1 MLGIKNVY
9 TRTRH
14 KMNFVPFIDVVF
26 MLIIYF
32 LVATDMRPTEGDFV
46 TNMPPGAGPADV
58 KNVTKK
64 EVINIYVEDTG
75 GGPSVKL
82 GGLAVTPTAD
92 SNVFQELSAKLR
104 LAAHGSPDALAVIDG
119 PEATKMQTIADTMDA
134 AYDAGIP
141 AVTFTDPQVKKLL
154 PYLK

>member
-9 TRTRH
+9 SRDRH

-46 TNMPPGAGPADV
+46 TNPRGNGPGEPIE
-58 KNVTKK
+58 KVTQK
-64 EVINIYVEDTG
+64 EVINVYVEDAG
-75 GGPSVKL
+75 GNIGIKI
-82 GGLAVTPTAD
+82 GGIQVASFAD
-92 SNVFQELSAKLR
+92 LSKKLR
-104 LAAHGSPDALAVIDG
+104 EAAHGSPDALAVIDG
-119 PEATKMQTIADTMDA
+119 PEATRMQTIADTMDA

-141 AVTFTDPQVKKLL
+141 GVTFSDPMMKKMMPNVK
-154 PYLK
+154 